1 MSIST
6 IPGTFFLRAEACKEK
21 PAFHYFDKGWK
32 SLTYEELTQKTKGI
46 AAGLIRSGV
55 AKGDRVA
62 ILSENRPEWCIAYL
76 GVSLAGG
83 VGVPLDI
90 QLGPQEIGNLLAD
103 SGAKVVFHSA
113 GTEENIRK
121 SLHILSTDS
130 GGEVLQISFESP
142 EFEEMSTSPALEQYP
157 AVSGDDTASIIY
169 TSGTTGVP
177 KGVMLSHSNFCAD
190 AAALIKVGIISE
202 NDCVIGVLPLHHT
215 YPFMGNLILPVFL
228 GIPVTYPQSLKGP
241 DIMAAMKEKGVSIL
255 VSVPQLLDLIRSGI
269 LRRITQLHA
278 PLPKIMLGVLKI
290 CGGVRRRFGLNPG
303 KLVFRSAHR
312 ALGERFRFFACGG
325 AKLDPQVMKD
335 LEAIGFTVLEGYG
348 LTETSPVVTFN
359 PIEKRK
365 PGSVG
370 KPLPTAEVKIVDPAT
385 RRAVGPM
392 QEGEIVLKGPMLMRG
407 YYKNPRA
414 TAQVIKDGWFFS
426 GDLGYVDEDGYV
438 IITGRL
444 KEMIVLSS
452 GKNVYPDEVEKHYLQ
467 IPLIKEICVTG
478 IEEKGMTES
487 LRAVVVPD
495 LEYAKKAQI
504 GNLQE
509 ALKWAVMD
517 VSQGLPPYMRIKGY
531 TLFPEPL
538 PRTPLGKLRRFM
550 VQDILKQRTGE
561 MPGVREE
568 DGTLAGDAVA
578 KRVVECISPLMK
590 EERLLQGTDNLELDL
605 GLDSLGKIE
614 LIVLLEKMFSVK
626 LPDTFLSDVQTVQD
640 LVQKV
645 RGVGTG
651 QGREVHSTGTWKQ
664 LLTADPELH
673 DRKKVGLHHGKAGR
687 LILVSGLLIV
697 KAVMKIL
704 FRLKVHGIAHIP
716 EKGPYIITPNHV
728 SYLDGF
734 SVGAA
739 LPTRI
744 FEQLFSLGMQ
754 KFFTGAFKGSF
765 ARLAHVI
772 PIDTESSLN
781 KAMQISAYVLRSG
794 KSLIIFPEGGRSF
807 DGELMEFKKGVGI
820 LSTELDVP
828 VIPAYINGTFKALP
842 RGAVWPRFSEIRVEF
857 GKPLHPSEIDMS
869 GKPQDLD
876 EYQFFVNELRQRV
889 RRLHD
894 LNHQ

>member
-1 MSIST
+1 
-6 IPGTFFLRAEACKEK
+6 
-21 PAFHYFDKGWK
+21 
-32 SLTYEELTQKTKGI
+32 
-46 AAGLIRSGV
+46 
-55 AKGDRVA
+55 
-62 ILSENRPEWCIAYL
+62 
-76 GVSLAGG
+76 
-83 VGVPLDI
+83 
-90 QLGPQEIGNLLAD
+90 
-103 SGAKVVFHSA
+103 
-113 GTEENIRK
+113 
-121 SLHILSTDS
+121 
-130 GGEVLQISFESP
+130 
-142 EFEEMSTSPALEQYP
+142 
-157 AVSGDDTASIIY
+157 
-169 TSGTTGVP
+169 
-177 KGVMLSHSNFCAD
+177 
-190 AAALIKVGIISE
+190 
-202 NDCVIGVLPLHHT
+202 
-215 YPFMGNLILPVFL
+215 
-228 GIPVTYPQSLKGP
+228 
-241 DIMAAMKEKGVSIL
+241 
-255 VSVPQLLDLIRSGI
+255 
-269 LRRITQLHA
+269 
-278 PLPKIMLGVLKI
+278 
-290 CGGVRRRFGLNPG
+290 
-303 KLVFRSAHR
+303 
-312 ALGERFRFFACGG
+312 
-325 AKLDPQVMKD
+325 
-335 LEAIGFTVLEGYG
+335 
-348 LTETSPVVTFN
+348 
-359 PIEKRK
+359 
-365 PGSVG
+365 
-370 KPLPTAEVKIVDPAT
+370 
-385 RRAVGPM
+385 M
-392 QEGEIVLKGPMLMRG
+392 QEG
-407 YYKNPRA
+407 
-414 TAQVIKDGWFFS
+414 
-426 GDLGYVDEDGYV
+426 
-438 IITGRL
+438 
-444 KEMIVLSS
+444 
-452 GKNVYPDEVEKHYLQ
+452 
-467 IPLIKEICVTG
+467 
-478 IEEKGMTES
+478 
-487 LRAVVVPD
+487 
-495 LEYAKKAQI
+495 
-504 GNLQE
+504 
-509 ALKWAVMD
+509 
-517 VSQGLPPYMRIKGY
+517 
-531 TLFPEPL
+531 
-538 PRTPLGKLRRFM
+538 
-550 VQDILKQRTGE
+550 
-561 MPGVREE
+561 

-590 EERLLQGTDNLELDL
+590 EERLLQGTDNLELDI

-651 QGREVHSTGTWKQ
+651 QGGEVHPAGTWKQ
-664 LLTADPELH
+664 LLTTDPELH

-704 FRLKVHGIAHIP
+704 FRLKVHGIANIP

-828 VIPAYINGTFKALP
+828 VIPASINGTFKALP